1 MSINAGSYRPT
12 KGQIRFELQ
21 NSRHLVRLKFL
32 FLFCFFLD
40 NSELQQQLAALSVGQ
55 KLKLT
60 VDTVNDTGATF
71 KSDGLIGATILANK
85 HHVMGMY

>member
-1 MSINAGSYRPT
+1 MSINTGSYRPT

-32 FLFCFFLD
+32 FLFFLD

-71 KSDGLIGATILANK
+71 KSDALIGATILANK
-85 HHVMGMY
+85 HHMMGMY

>member
-32 FLFCFFLD
+32 FLFFLD

-85 HHVMGMY
+85 HHMMGMY

>member
-1 MSINAGSYRPT
+1 M
-12 KGQIRFELQ
+12 
-21 NSRHLVRLKFL
+21 RLKFL
-32 FLFCFFLD
+32 FLFFLD

-85 HHVMGMY
+85 HHMMGMY

>member
-12 KGQIRFELQ
+12 KGQIRFELE
-21 NSRHLVRLKFL
+21 NSRHSVRLKFL
-32 FLFCFFLD
+32 FLFFLD

-85 HHVMGMY
+85 HHMMGMY

>member
-12 KGQIRFELQ
+12 KGQIRLELQ
-21 NSRHLVRLKFL
+21 NSRHLFL
-32 FLFCFFLD
+32 FLFFLD

-85 HHVMGMY
+85 HHMMGMY